1 MLKPK
6 PLLFKEIYYILPL
19 VTKTI
24 LSTSMNSK
32 IIMTSSA
39 IFLGL
44 AAVVCT
50 FLPEEIVDLLG
61 LEAGNTI
68 ILQILGAL
76 YFGFAMVNWMGKSN
90 LIGGIY
96 GKPVALGNFS
106 HFMIAGIALAKLC
119 IKNPA
124 LDGMAILTFIYLIF
138 GVLFGLVLFG
148 KLLK

>member
-124 LDGMAILTFIYLIF
+124 LGGMAILTFIYLIF